1 MSQIKKGPKLKI
13 CLNFFLLQYKGKK
26 SITKISMSLKLRLRN
41 IKCNFV
47 VKKELTPHLKL
58 FKQHKTNKV
67 LRLGDKICLTVYQNS
82 LLKVHVTG
90 ISSSSDFESVLS
102 FFKSINI
109 GISRMEINNTFWMI
123 KPFIINN
130 FYKFAIFCKNR
141 SKTGSTVIDV
151 SNVGLNG
158 NGEFF
163 NSIFLRNFDC
173 EGTVIIHRTSILIL
187 GAKNIFA
194 IKILKQSL
202 ENLITSYQ
210 KQHP

>member
-1 MSQIKKGPKLKI
+1 
-13 CLNFFLLQYKGKK
+13 
-26 SITKISMSLKLRLRN
+26 MSLKLRLRN
-41 IKCNFV
+41 VKCNFV

-67 LRLGDKICLTVYQNS
+67 LRLGDKICLTVYRNN

-102 FFKSINI
+102 FFKINKI
-109 GISRMEINNTFWMI
+109 GISRMQINNTFWMI
-123 KPFIINN
+123 KPFIINSFN
-130 FYKFAIFCKNR
+130 KFAYFCKNR
-141 SKTGSTVIDV
+141 SKTGSTAIDV

-194 IKILKQSL
+194 IKILKHSL

-210 KQHP
+210 KQQP